1 MLCASVKV
9 FIVSGIFVIL
19 VEVGGISV
27 VEPSVKDCVGVKM
40 SVETLEDPGI
50 VEVGEGLEVEEAS
63 IDKLRSSPFV
73 VSELAVE
80 IRTLFLVSVTAGTSE
95 IDDNS
100 LDVSIVVCR
109 ISVTDIALSVV
120 IEASVKSA
128 VFT

>member
-80 IRTLFLVSVTAGTSE
+80 IRTSFLVSVTAGTSE